1 MIKMVLDIATMRVIY
16 FTTDIS
22 EHLTQVDKTLIY
34 EYDLDIPEGMT
45 LKNCWNYRL
54 VGNRLVNTVTNSV
67 APKISLIESN
77 RQEALKMLV
86 QRINITRIPLLSTC
100 TGGDTVRELK
110 ILDEEF
116 IKKLANVKGV
126 SEDEYRLHVHDTKNT
141 YIEKIK
147 NTEINREY
155 FQTQLKLAKTSE
167 RIVELRDKFVNSD
180 LTQLQLNDSV

>member
-34 EYDLDIPEGMT
+34 EYDLDMPEGMT

-54 VGNRLVNTVTNSV
+54 IGNRLVNTETNSV
-67 APKISLIESN
+67 APKISLVESN
-77 RQEALKMLV
+77 RQEALKMLIH
-86 QRINITRIPLLSTC
+86 RINLTRTPLLATC
-100 TGGDTVRELK
+100 TGGDAVRELK
-110 ILDEEF
+110 ILDDGF
-116 IKKLANVKGV
+116 IAQLANAKGV

-141 YIEKIK
+141 YREQMR

-155 FQTQLKLAKTSE
+155 FQTQLKLAETSE

-180 LTQLQLNDSV
+180 LTQLQPNDSI